1 MPMSSPRNVY
11 HFFVVGVVD
20 VILNNFINNMVD
32 FLTPVRDISRMKIYR
47 PTKWKNL
54 SAFPIRRV
62 NVIIKSYKIIKIILT
77 YI

>member
-47 PTKWKNL
+47 PTK
-54 SAFPIRRV
+54 
-62 NVIIKSYKIIKIILT
+62 
-77 YI
+77 